1 MPSVVPDHTSC
12 LADES
17 TLLSNHFIHLL
28 HCKSHEGRGSEAA
41 EQTNPRTA
49 FYPKIK
55 RRKKQSQLYKQ
66 DNNLR
71 GFGILCQNNIGQDK
85 INGRSSRE
93 NHERKNKG
101 MLKRKDSQ

>member
-1 MPSVVPDHTSC
+1 MKAEEVK
-12 LADES
+12 
-17 TLLSNHFIHLL
+17 LLSKLTQ
-28 HCKSHEGRGSEAA
+28 
-41 EQTNPRTA
+41 EQHSTQ
-49 FYPKIK
+49 KKK

-71 GFGILCQNNIGQDK
+71 GFGMLCQNNIGQDK

-93 NHERKNKG
+93 NYERKNKG